1 MHRTASGNSGNKS
14 AAPEICGPFT
24 ADNGNRYIAID
35 IRSGKSLQQLID
47 NGWENIADRGVFR
60 NNLLIEILGILI
72 KLTHKLNFLHDD
84 CRIFHPD
91 LSPAGIYISYIN
103 VGLDTEPAI
112 IDYSSACDLNDPQN
126 QRTGSSNNVVSDTY
140 RIAEILF
147 YAVLGE
153 QYTAEKIYNPS
164 WKQKIRQMY
173 PVNVYDSFAD
183 QLIHFFDN
191 GLSADP
197 TERYVTLRTSMGRKQ
212 EYLLKALTNL
222 QEIYRNKTSD
232 ILSAIQPDE
241 LMSYLILDKYP
252 LYQYC
257 SSDGNLHVLCLA
269 SGIFTTQMILS
280 ILGTGQMIGKKLY
293 IHVVSGNTAS
303 YREHLCSRAPLLKEY
318 ADFGDGSPV
327 PENIYVSFTFETVS
341 DLTDASVCRKT
352 AEKYGPECR
361 YVIISLGTTNN
372 AALAKQF
379 ACEIGT
385 VSAEK
390 TIINYYQAEDTVQS
404 VCTGLNDSALPSHVD
419 IQPFGNRL
427 ASYSKDVNK
436 LGQKAFRVHYLYEKL
451 YNPKASRNQ
460 ALKSFLAESYSQ
472 RSSTATAVHIDYK
485 LASLGISLTDPKTS
499 HRSVSSYRT
508 KIIEKYNR
516 CLQDPVQYGKL
527 LQLEHMRWMFFM
539 IADRYQLPDE
549 NDHERYSFK
558 TVFGKFNKWFKC
570 TEEKIKL
577 HHCLV
582 PCDAAG
588 LRLPDDRREWD
599 KYSSK
604 EKIDNTD
611 YDPLDKMSL
620 YVHMLAGQRMKRRS
634 IIGKIRS
641 LVENEL
647 QDMLYAVPD
656 NSALH
661 KEYHEFDK
669 WISQVLLR
677 WS

>member
-1 MHRTASGNSGNKS
+1 M
-14 AAPEICGPFT
+14 
-24 ADNGNRYIAID
+24 
-35 IRSGKSLQQLID
+35 
-47 NGWENIADRGVFR
+47 
-60 NNLLIEILGILI
+60 
-72 KLTHKLNFLHDD
+72 
-84 CRIFHPD
+84 
-91 LSPAGIYISYIN
+91 
-103 VGLDTEPAI
+103 
-112 IDYSSACDLNDPQN
+112 
-126 QRTGSSNNVVSDTY
+126 
-140 RIAEILF
+140 
-147 YAVLGE
+147 
-153 QYTAEKIYNPS
+153 
-164 WKQKIRQMY
+164 
-173 PVNVYDSFAD
+173 
-183 QLIHFFDN
+183 
-191 GLSADP
+191 
-197 TERYVTLRTSMGRKQ
+197 
-212 EYLLKALTNL
+212 
-222 QEIYRNKTSD
+222 
-232 ILSAIQPDE
+232 
-241 LMSYLILDKYP
+241 
-252 LYQYC
+252 
-257 SSDGNLHVLCLA
+257 
-269 SGIFTTQMILS
+269 
-280 ILGTGQMIGKKLY
+280 
-293 IHVVSGNTAS
+293 
-303 YREHLCSRAPLLKEY
+303 
-318 ADFGDGSPV
+318 
-327 PENIYVSFTFETVS
+327 
-341 DLTDASVCRKT
+341 
-352 AEKYGPECR
+352 
-361 YVIISLGTTNN
+361 
-372 AALAKQF
+372 
-379 ACEIGT
+379 
-385 VSAEK
+385 
-390 TIINYYQAEDTVQS
+390 
-404 VCTGLNDSALPSHVD
+404 D